1 MVTVGKSLLFR
12 PTGRKSPRR
21 GNVVSSGMTG
31 RKAAQELIQLIIAN
45 IYDTLDPA
53 RYGVE

>member
-1 MVTVGKSLLFR
+1 
-12 PTGRKSPRR
+12 
-21 GNVVSSGMTG
+21 MTG